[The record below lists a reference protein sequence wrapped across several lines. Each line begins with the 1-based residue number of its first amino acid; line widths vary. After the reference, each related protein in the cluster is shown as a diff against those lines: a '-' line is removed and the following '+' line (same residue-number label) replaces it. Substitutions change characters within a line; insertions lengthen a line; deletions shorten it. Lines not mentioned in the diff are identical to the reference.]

1 MPQPK
6 QDEYRS
12 LKEQIIQLE
21 KKKSERKGDDN
32 VYVLLHVAGNST
44 SVIAPAHLYNIESYG
59 VCQKVCKCT
68 VSMCLS

>member
-21 KKKSERKGDDN
+21 KKKSERKG
-32 VYVLLHVAGNST
+32 T
-44 SVIAPAHLYNIESYG
+44 
-59 VCQKVCKCT
+59 
-68 VSMCLS
+68 